1 MIKRGDQDEYNKLL
15 DAFNA
20 KTKSKSESVLYLMTL
35 GFSYGQANNAV
46 HVYWKGG
53 KTQAAFILSRDE
65 RNKLL
70 DDFDAGRKTPNKCV
84 NYLMSLGCTY
94 HQATSAVY
102 KYRQERGLIR
112 KQNVQTL

>member
-1 MIKRGDQDEYNKLL
+1 MTKRGDQNEYNKLL

-35 GFSYGQANNAV
+35 DFSYEQAKNAV
-46 HVYWKGG
+46 HVYFKGG
-53 KTQAAFILSRDE
+53 ETKAAFILSRDE

-70 DDFDAGRKTPNKCV
+70 DDFDAWRKTPNKCV
-84 NYLMSLGCTY
+84 NYLMSHGCTY

-102 KYRQERGLIR
+102 KYRQERGLIH
-112 KQNVQTL
+112 K

>member
-1 MIKRGDQDEYNKLL
+1 MTKRGDQDEYNKLL

-35 GFSYGQANNAV
+35 DFSYGQANNAI
-46 HVYWKGG
+46 HVYFKGG
-53 KTQAAFILSRDE
+53 ETRAAFILSRDE
-65 RNKLL
+65 RDKLL
-70 DDFDAGRKTPNKCV
+70 DDFDARRKTANECV

-94 HQATSAVY
+94 HQAQSAVY

-112 KQNVQTL
+112 KQNV

>member
-1 MIKRGDQDEYNKLL
+1 MSKRGNQDEYNKLL
-15 DAFNA
+15 DVFNA

-46 HVYWKGG
+46 HVYFKAGD
-53 KTQAAFILSRDE
+53 TRASFILSRDE
-65 RNKLL
+65 RDKWL
-70 DDFDAGRKTPNKCV
+70 DNFDAWRKTANECV

-94 HQATSAVY
+94 HQAQSAVY

-112 KQNVQTL
+112 KKNV